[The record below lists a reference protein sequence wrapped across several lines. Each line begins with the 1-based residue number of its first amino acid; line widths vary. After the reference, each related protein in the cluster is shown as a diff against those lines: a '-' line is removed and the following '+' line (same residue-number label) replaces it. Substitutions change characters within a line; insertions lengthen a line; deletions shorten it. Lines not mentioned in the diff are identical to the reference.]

1 LLATKDVEADDS
13 KAYGGDNW
21 WQALDDPAKDKHDE
35 CESEEYVCD
44 SLVAHMQLLFMV
56 FSRPD

>member
-1 LLATKDVEADDS
+1 VEADDS
-13 KAYGGDNW
+13 KAYGGDYW

-44 SLVAHMQLLFMV
+44 SLVTHMQLLFMV